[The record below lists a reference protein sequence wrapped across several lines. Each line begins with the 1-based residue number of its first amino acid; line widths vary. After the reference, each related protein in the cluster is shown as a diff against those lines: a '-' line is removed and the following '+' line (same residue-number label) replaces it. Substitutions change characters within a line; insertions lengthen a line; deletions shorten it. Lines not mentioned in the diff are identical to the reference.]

1 MDKIAMV
8 ESSNRHT
15 DSAGKL
21 IESVAGA
28 LGKYQIKPDTAKQ
41 PGFGIEPIADLR
53 KASEAEH
60 RRFASDYY
68 QAMLREFKGDEEKA
82 LAAYN
87 SGHQTVK
94 KAIEKYGVDWK
105 KHIPKESKD
114 YIQKIASL

>member
-105 KHIPKESKD
+105 NHIPKESKD